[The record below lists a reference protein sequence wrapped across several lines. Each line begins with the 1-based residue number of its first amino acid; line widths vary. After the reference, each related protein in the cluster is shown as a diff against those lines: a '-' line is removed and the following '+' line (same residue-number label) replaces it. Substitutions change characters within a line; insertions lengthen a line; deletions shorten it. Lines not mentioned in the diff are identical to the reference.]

1 MSEVAAEPSHTEH
14 ALLVLLGRYAQH
26 LGLIQAMM
34 SVPLHQK
41 TRTHQPQTKV
51 VEFLVA
57 ILAGLPHLE
66 DLSRDARP
74 LDQDLVVATAWQ
86 QAGWADYSGFG
97 RTLQT
102 LIQPEAER
110 IAAVL
115 SQISHPFI
123 DDQVAQALLQE
134 GRLIYDGDLT
144 GRPVSNTSTSYPGA
158 AFGHMDDAVRL
169 GYQAAVV
176 SLKSP
181 TYGRLW
187 LSVKLHPGNVLSCQ
201 VAEEMVLAAESQT
214 GVRPRRRTELLGQ
227 RLHAVSQERAQVEQ
241 RLKQRCQAS
250 SVVQALMQARGQQ
263 VSQAN
268 AALTGLIADS
278 EPAAQRKER
287 PHGRL
292 AQARAHLATCE
303 RRLQRQQQ
311 RYLQAQRSAERQ
323 EVRLAVLRATEQT
336 LRQRLERFNLENAA
350 NPAPIQAVFRLD
362 AGFGTWENV
371 ALLIDL
377 GYEVYTR
384 PYSQQVKASLLHR
397 IEGTTPRVRVGANA
411 EMIAWSGV
419 LFKGS
424 PYLVDVALEHFY
436 TGKTEQYGALLH
448 FGADAVTKDLYARF
462 AF

>member
-1 MSEVAAEPSHTEH
+1 MDN
-14 ALLVLLGRYAQH
+14 
-26 LGLIQAMM
+26 
-34 SVPLHQK
+34 
-41 TRTHQPQTKV
+41 
-51 VEFLVA
+51 A
-57 ILAGLPHLE
+57 I
-66 DLSRDARP
+66 
-74 LDQDLVVATAWQ
+74 
-86 QAGWADYSGFG
+86 
-97 RTLQT
+97 
-102 LIQPEAER
+102 
-110 IAAVL
+110 
-115 SQISHPFI
+115 
-123 DDQVAQALLQE
+123 
-134 GRLIYDGDLT
+134 
-144 GRPVSNTSTSYPGA
+144 
-158 AFGHMDDAVRL
+158 RL

-201 VAEEMVLAAESQT
+201 VAEEMVLAAEGQT
-214 GVRPRRRTELLGQ
+214 GVRPRRRTELLGL

-241 RLKQRCQAS
+241 RLQQRCQAS
-250 SVVQALMQARGQQ
+250 SAAQALMQARSQQ
-263 VSQAN
+263 VGQAN
-268 AALTGLIADS
+268 AALTDLIADS
-278 EPAAQRKER
+278 EPAAPRKER

-311 RYLQAQRSAERQ
+311 RFLQAQRSAERQ

-336 LRQRLERFNLENAA
+336 LRQRLERFNRENAA

-371 ALLIDL
+371 ALLIEL

-411 EMIAWSGV
+411 EMSAWSGV

-462 AF
+462 AFRIAPRRSRRASKKVREYSRCTISRCVPCRRSGCKNSSPPLRPTSCAGPRIGCAIIAHRCLISGSHRSQRASRLWCRSPLTRLPVSSGCPTVAC